1 MNTCP
6 DCKCEFVQPF
16 RCATCGAQK
25 LYDHTVTSQQQTI
38 DALRARV
45 AELQATILSPLD
57 AQTKA
62 LHQRVA
68 ELEADVSDARGL
80 LRGMIDAKDGRVAR
94 LLMERAE
101 RFIER
106 TAGNKTGSRDA

>member
-45 AELQATILSPLD
+45 AELEA
-57 AQTKA
+57 AVRA
-62 LHQRVA
+62 MV
-68 ELEADVSDARGL
+68 LEASQTMQMRDEYQEWDEFERLAATV
-80 LRGMIDAKDGRVAR
+80 LRV
-94 LLMERAE
+94 
-101 RFIER
+101 
-106 TAGNKTGSRDA
+106 AGNKEGSPPEERKGTF

>member
-45 AELQATILSPLD
+45 AEAETYRTFWQRYAMPP
-57 AQTKA
+57 KA
-62 LHQRVA
+62 RPSCLVC
-68 ELEADVSDARGL
+68 
-80 LRGMIDAKDGRVAR
+80 GRVSEDWPPAIKHMA
-94 LLMERAE
+94 LPSVIVCTPCVTAV
-101 RFIER
+101 R
-106 TAGNKTGSRDA
+106 TASNKTAP

>member
-45 AELQATILSPLD
+45 AELEA
-57 AQTKA
+57 AVRA
-62 LHQRVA
+62 MV
-68 ELEADVSDARGL
+68 LEASQTMQMRDEYQEWDEFE
-80 LRGMIDAKDGRVAR
+80 R
-94 LLMERAE
+94 LAATVLPEERKGT
-101 RFIER
+101 F
-106 TAGNKTGSRDA
+106 

>member
-45 AELQATILSPLD
+45 AELEGDLNVARLQLSARVCSECP
-57 AQTKA
+57 ARA
-62 LHQRVA
+62 RVA
-68 ELEADVSDARGL
+68 ELEAAV
-80 LRGMIDAKDGRVAR
+80 
-94 LLMERAE
+94 RAMVLE
-101 RFIER
+101 ASQCAPWMR
-106 TAGNKTGSRDA
+106 

>member
-38 DALRARV
+38 DALHA
-45 AELQATILSPLD
+45 
-57 AQTKA
+57 
-62 LHQRVA
+62 RVA
-68 ELEADVSDARGL
+68 ELEAAVRAMVLEASQTMQMRDEYQEWDEFERLAATV
-80 LRGMIDAKDGRVAR
+80 LRVESI
-94 LLMERAE
+94 
-101 RFIER
+101 
-106 TAGNKTGSRDA
+106 

>member
-45 AELQATILSPLD
+45 AELEA
-57 AQTKA
+57 AVRA
-62 LHQRVA
+62 MV
-68 ELEADVSDARGL
+68 LEASQTMQMRDEYQEWDEFERLAATV
-80 LRGMIDAKDGRVAR
+80 LRV
-94 LLMERAE
+94 
-101 RFIER
+101 
-106 TAGNKTGSRDA
+106 AGNKERKGTF

>member
-45 AELQATILSPLD
+45 AEQAKLLRSAVEWLD
-57 AQTKA
+57 VIEASA
-62 LHQRVA
+62 P
-68 ELEADVSDARGL
+68 ELRGL
-80 LRGMIDAKDGRVAR
+80 IAKIRASGLPDRATE
-94 LLMERAE
+94 ERKGT
-101 RFIER
+101 F
-106 TAGNKTGSRDA
+106 

>member
-45 AELQATILSPLD
+45 AELEA
-57 AQTKA
+57 AVRA
-62 LHQRVA
+62 MV
-68 ELEADVSDARGL
+68 LEASQTMQMRDEYQEWDEFERLAATV
-80 LRGMIDAKDGRVAR
+80 LRV
-94 LLMERAE
+94 
-101 RFIER
+101 
-106 TAGNKTGSRDA
+106 AGNKEGSR

>member
-45 AELQATILSPLD
+45 AELEA
-57 AQTKA
+57 AVRA
-62 LHQRVA
+62 MV
-68 ELEADVSDARGL
+68 LEASQTMQMRDEYQGGALKDFFEWDEFERLAATV
-80 LRGMIDAKDGRVAR
+80 LREGT
-94 LLMERAE
+94 
-101 RFIER
+101 F
-106 TAGNKTGSRDA
+106 

>member
-38 DALRARV
+38 DALHA
-45 AELQATILSPLD
+45 
-57 AQTKA
+57 
-62 LHQRVA
+62 RVA
-68 ELEADVSDARGL
+68 ELEAAVRAMVLEASQTMQMRDEYQEWDEFERLAATV
-80 LRGMIDAKDGRVAR
+80 LREGT
-94 LLMERAE
+94 
-101 RFIER
+101 F
-106 TAGNKTGSRDA
+106 

>member
-45 AELQATILSPLD
+45 AELEA
-57 AQTKA
+57 AVRA
-62 LHQRVA
+62 MV
-68 ELEADVSDARGL
+68 LEASQTMQMRDEYQEWDEFERLAATV
-80 LRGMIDAKDGRVAR
+80 LRVESI
-94 LLMERAE
+94 
-101 RFIER
+101 
-106 TAGNKTGSRDA
+106 

>member
-45 AELQATILSPLD
+45 AELEADAARYHWLKADAMDIGLGELILSEEHPRDWD
-57 AQTKA
+57 AK
-62 LHQRVA
+62 
-68 ELEADVSDARGL
+68 
-80 LRGMIDAKDGRVAR
+80 IDAHR
-94 LLMERAE
+94 LP
-101 RFIER
+101 
-106 TAGNKTGSRDA
+106 GNKEGSR